1 MEKDKNLLAI
11 ISQVGVVKEEVSDA
25 EIEVHNTLRTHH
37 LHNII
42 AAAAEDLNDH
52 KTAEHHWHQAS
63 LAHSHANAVYKEHL
77 QAKHEANHALLNAA
91 QSYRYDNKAP
101 KSFTHMKR
109 AAKDEAHKT
118 ITDKLS

>member
-1 MEKDKNLLAI
+1 MLEKDPGLIAAI
-11 ISQVGVVKEEVSDA
+11 RRAGQTVSENVSA
-25 EIEVHNTLRTHH
+25 HAEVHNVLRQHH

-63 LAHSHANAVYKEHL
+63 MAHTHALALHKEHIG
-77 QAKHEANHALLNAA
+77 
-91 QSYRYDNKAP
+91 DT
-101 KSFTHMKR
+101 KSFTDMKR

-118 ITDKLS
+118 ITDKLA